1 MRRTFSIV
9 VAALLLVPG
18 MALAQAG
25 TIVGRVTDAQGQP
38 LAAAQISV
46 VGTNRGNLTNE
57 DGRYVIP
64 GIRAGQYQV
73 QATLIGYSQATQQVT
88 VSAGQ
93 TAEANFSLSQTAIQL
108 GAVVVTATGQQQTKR
123 EMGNSVGVI
132 DTKDVNL
139 APVNS
144 FSDLVQGRTAGVTVT
159 TSSGTTGG
167 GSRIR
172 IRGSNSVTLS
182 NSPLI
187 VIDGVRVDDNPQ
199 SYGLFTGGQQTSR
212 LNDLNPQDIADIQIL
227 KGPAASALYG
237 TAAANGVIQITTK
250 RGEAGATRWRA
261 WWEAGQLD
269 NSLNAPDNYYAV
281 DASGNRCDL
290 LARAAGCTIAQT
302 YSYNPLKE
310 YGYYRTGYHQLY
322 GVSASGGSDQVTYYV
337 SGERTNE
344 TGVTPDNG
352 MNQTNL
358 RANLN
363 AAPAQSVTLSAK
375 VGFVKNHVQ
384 LPQSDNSALGA
395 MLNGLLGR
403 PTPSNIQNNAGFQTW
418 TPSEAEAWKQYQDVS
433 HWTASGT
440 AKWEPLSWLTLN
452 GTAGLD
458 DVSRLDQ
465 DYLPPNSIRYLGP
478 PFSIGLRETWNYDIT
493 TYTANGNV
501 SANYSLL
508 PSLLS
513 TTSTGVQYNKNRS
526 HNIFAA
532 GNGLTPGTSSL
543 AGASSGFDAGEGTVE
558 NVTLG
563 TYVQEQ
569 LAWRNNVFLNAAVRG
584 DKNSAFGVDIGW
596 VWYPSV
602 SLAWS
607 LGDESFFP
615 KPSWLSNLRLR
626 TAYGQ
631 SGLRPGFRDALQYYA
646 GVTAVTA
653 NGLEPGFVISG
664 AGNPSLKP
672 EISREYELGADLG
685 FLDGRVGLELT
696 YYNKKSTDALINR
709 PLAPSLGASTSR
721 FENIGSLQNKGIEV
735 SLDAG
740 LIRSNAVDWQATIS
754 GSNNKNEL
762 LVLGAGIPPIVG
774 GFGDTQQFRPGYA
787 AGSYFDRPIVSYK
800 DANGDGTIAPS
811 EVVVGDTAAYLG
823 QPFPTR
829 QYSFSTD
836 LTLWHRVRVSGL
848 LDYAGGQK
856 LFDRTMADR
865 CTTTSAVCQARFDP
879 NAPLSDQA
887 AIVAFEQTGTY
898 AGFIVPADYW
908 KLREVSLTLMA
919 PRGWLGDMG
928 LGAVQDLS
936 LTLSGRNLATWTKY
950 PGFDPEVNF
959 DGQSNFTT
967 ADYYTLPPARYFTA
981 RVNVTF

>member
-1 MRRTFSIV
+1 MRRTFSV
-9 VAALLLVPG
+9 AVAALLLGPG
-18 MALAQAG
+18 TALAQSAQNG

-57 DGRYVIP
+57 DGRFLIP
-64 GIRAGQYQV
+64 GIPAGEYEV
-73 QATLIGYSQATQQVT
+73 QATLIGYTQGTQHVT

-93 TAEANFSLSQTAIQL
+93 TATANFSLSQTAIQL
-108 GAVVVTATGQQQTKR
+108 SAVVVTATGQQQTKR

-139 APVNS
+139 APVNN
-144 FSDLVQGRTAGVTVT
+144 FSDLVQGRSAGVQVT
-159 TSSGTTGG
+159 TSSGEAGG
-167 GSRIR
+167 GARIR

-199 SYGLFTGGQQTSR
+199 GYGLFTGGQQTSR
-212 LNDLNPQDIADIQIL
+212 LNDLNPQDIQSIQIL

-250 RGEAGATRWRA
+250 HGEAGKTEWRG
-261 WWEAGQLD
+261 WWESGQI
-269 NSLNAPDNYYAV
+269 NNTLNAPDNYYAV
-281 DASGNRCDL
+281 DANGNMCDL

-302 YSYNPLKE
+302 YTYNPLKAS
-310 YGYYRTGYHQLY
+310 GYYRRGYHQLY
-322 GVSASGGSDQVTYYV
+322 GVSASGGTSQVTYYV

-352 MNQTNL
+352 LNRTNL

-363 AAPAQSVTLSAK
+363 AAPSDQVTLSAK
-375 VGFVKNHVQ
+375 VGWVQDHVQ
-384 LPQSDNSALGA
+384 LPQADNSALGA
-395 MLNGLLGR
+395 LLNGLRGSPL
-403 PTPSNIQNNAGFQTW
+403 PSNVQNNGGFQTW
-418 TPSEAEAWKQYQDVS
+418 TPSESEAWKQYQDVS

-440 AKWEPLSWLTLN
+440 AKWDPLSWLSLN

-458 DVSRLDQ
+458 DVSRLDN
-465 DYLPPNSIRYLGP
+465 DVLPPNSIRYLGP
-478 PFSIGLRETWNYDIT
+478 PFSIGLRETDNFGIK

-501 SANYSLL
+501 SAQYAPMNTLQT
-508 PSLLS
+508 
-513 TTSTGVQYNKNRS
+513 TTSAGVQYNKDHS
-526 HNIFAA
+526 HEIFAS

-543 AGASSGFDAGEGTVE
+543 AGASSGFDASEATVE

-596 VWYPSV
+596 VWYPSF

-607 LGDESFFP
+607 LGDEPFFP
-615 KPSWLSNLRLR
+615 KVSWLSNLRLR

-631 SGLRPGFRDALQYYA
+631 SGLRPGFLDALQYYS
-646 GVTAVTA
+646 GVSAVTA
-653 NGLEPGFVISG
+653 QGLEPGFVISG

-672 EISREYELGADLG
+672 EISKEYELGADLG
-685 FLDGRVGLELT
+685 FLKGRAALDLT
-696 YYNKKSTDALINR
+696 YYNKKSSNALINR

-721 FENIGSLQNKGIEV
+721 FENIGSLQNKGLEL
-735 SLDAG
+735 SLNG
-740 LIRSNAVDWQATIS
+740 GIIRTKALDWEATIT
-754 GSNNKNEL
+754 GSYNKNEL
-762 LVLGAGIPPIVG
+762 LVLGQGIPPIVG
-774 GFGDTQQFRPGYA
+774 GFGDTQQFRPGYP
-787 AGSYFDRPIVSYK
+787 AGGYFDRPITYK
-800 DANGDGTIAPS
+800 DSNGDGTISPS
-811 EVVVGDTAAYLG
+811 EVTVGDTAAYLG

-829 QYSFSTD
+829 NYSFSTD
-836 LTLWHRVRVSGL
+836 VTLWNRVRLSGL
-848 LDYAGGQK
+848 LNYAGGQK
-856 LFDRTMADR
+856 LFDRTMASR
-865 CTTTSAVCQARFDP
+865 CTTSQAVCQARFDP
-879 NAPLSDQA
+879 KAPLSEQA
-887 AIVAFEQTGTY
+887 AIVAYNQTGTY
-898 AGFIVPADYW
+898 AGFIVPATYW
-908 KLREVSLTLMA
+908 QLQEVSLTFDA
-919 PRGWLGDMG
+919 PKSWLGHIRAKD
-928 LGAVQDLS
+928 VS
-936 LTLSGRNLATWTKY
+936 LTISGRNLATWSKY
-950 PGFDPEVNF
+950 PGFNPQVNF

-967 ADYYTLPPARYFTA
+967 ADFFTLPPARFWTA